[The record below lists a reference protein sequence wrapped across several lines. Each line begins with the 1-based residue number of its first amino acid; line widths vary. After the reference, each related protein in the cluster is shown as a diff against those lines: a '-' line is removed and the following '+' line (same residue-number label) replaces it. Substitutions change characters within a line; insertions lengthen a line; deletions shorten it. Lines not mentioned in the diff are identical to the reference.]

1 MIDTRT
7 SIRGALRQRQ
17 RGFII
22 NPFSFGAPPP
32 AGNLYDEILAAGPW
46 AYYQLGEAAGP
57 SSYADSSGN
66 ARNLDQIVAT
76 VTAGST
82 ALVSPGTSAD
92 FNGTGHISSANN
104 AYGTAQ
110 ATAFNGDLP
119 ISFVFVINWDSI
131 SPTSV
136 PIHLGNVSVNGS
148 QGVFAQV
155 LTTGA
160 LRFQMLATGVGF
172 KFFDTATGLI
182 VAGNSYIVHMRRA
195 TGGAAAIFLNGTSV
209 ATSTAMTGS
218 IAMAATSS
226 SGGQR
231 IMVGAQNAATPAAPV
246 NGRMQHAAVFAKSL
260 SDAEI
265 AAQKAASG
273 L

>member
-1 MIDTRT
+1 MMPGIFA
-7 SIRGALRQRQ
+7 GA
-17 RGFII
+17 
-22 NPFSFGAPPP
+22 SAGAGPPP
-32 AGNLYDEILAAGPW
+32 VGSLYDEIMAAGPW
-46 AYYQLGEAAGP
+46 AYYQLGESGSP
-57 SSYADSSGN
+57 TEYADSSGN
-66 ARNLDQIVAT
+66 GYDLGNIVPT

-92 FNGTGHISSANN
+92 FDGAGYISSGNDEFGA
-104 AYGTAQ
+104 AQ

-119 ISFVFVINWDSI
+119 ISFGFVINWDSI
-131 SPTSV
+131 ATTSV

-155 LTTGA
+155 LDTGA
-160 LRFQMLATGVGF
+160 LRFQMLAAGIGAIS
-172 KFFDTATGLI
+172 FDTATGLI
-182 VAGNSYIVHMRRA
+182 TAGNTYLVHMRRA

-231 IMVGAQNAATPAAPV
+231 IMVGALNAATPVVPV
-246 NGRMQHAAVFAKSL
+246 NGRIQHAAVYAKSL
-260 SDAEI
+260 SDSEI
-265 AAQKAASG
+265 ANQFAASG